1 MLIVNGN
8 ASDYLEFTM
17 IKMIIKMNDDRLRQQ
32 NEYTPDK
39 VYSTLD
45 RIFEQKGM
53 ERIETNKGVEYRGHD
68 KPTDFGHF
76 GQIMIGLKKQSWFMD
91 NASTWLF
98 CNNDDV
104 DDPSDFSEEDLL
116 AHYKRKFAPNG
127 R

>member
-1 MLIVNGN
+1 MLIANGN

-45 RIFEQKGM
+45 RIFE
-53 ERIETNKGVEYRGHD
+53 N
-68 KPTDFGHF
+68 
-76 GQIMIGLKKQSWFMD
+76 QSR
-91 NASTWLF
+91 S
-98 CNNDDV
+98 
-104 DDPSDFSEEDLL
+104 S
-116 AHYKRKFAPNG
+116 KRKHTQKVPVRQARP